1 MQEENKEKKMTKFV
15 SLECILQDLLQVE
28 VRLAFDFESTK
39 DCSYE
44 KTLMVPKSTM
54 LLRLI
59 Q

>member
-28 VRLAFDFESTK
+28 VRLAFDSESTK
-39 DCSYE
+39 DRSYE

-54 LLRLI
+54 LLRFI

>member
-1 MQEENKEKKMTKFV
+1 MTKFV

-28 VRLAFDFESTK
+28 VRLAFDSESTK
-39 DCSYE
+39 DRSYE